1 MKLRSVPAS
10 HGWLWITEGFRLF
23 RRNPPLWLVL
33 LLALFIAAKIL
44 ALVPLLSVVFVL
56 LTPVFLAGLMHGCHD
71 LASGRPLTLTHFIY
85 GFYRNAAQLVTI
97 GGVSLIGNLLVL
109 VVIGSIGGDA
119 FVTLMKAS
127 GAGGTVSPELV
138 EQMRGAMAV
147 VGRAFVVG
155 TLLSIPLLMA
165 VWFAPLLIY
174 FEDIRPLASLKL
186 SFQACLR
193 NTMPMLVY
201 GMVLMAGLFLTLPLG
216 MALRQYDLSVW
227 LLAPV
232 FVPSIYASYRD
243 IFIPDEEPGPEAPPA

>member
-1 MKLRSVPAS
+1 MKLRTVPAS

-23 RRNPPLWLVL
+23 RRNPSLWLVL

-44 ALVPLLSVVFVL
+44 AIVPLLSVVFVL

-109 VVIGSIGGDA
+109 VIIGSIGGEA
-119 FVTLMKAS
+119 FVTVMKAS
-127 GAGGTVSPELV
+127 ASGTALTPDMV
-138 EQMRGAMAV
+138 EQMRGAIAA
-147 VGRAFVVG
+147 VGRAFAIG
-155 TLLSIPLLMA
+155 TLISIPLLMA
-165 VWFAPLLIY
+165 VWFAPLLVY

-186 SFQACLR
+186 SFQGCLR

-201 GMVLMAGLFLTLPLG
+201 GLVLMTGLFLTLPIG
-216 MALRQYDLSVW
+216 MALRQYDLSIW

-243 IFIPDEEPGPEAPPA
+243 IFIPDEAPPTAEPAA